1 MSVIFGIV
9 SIVVGVLW
17 LAMWGAWGPFLV
29 VLQGSVPPFM
39 ILVGLVA
46 FAAGVSSIKDNAAA
60 RKEEAKLE
68 AEAASVSESDD
79 KDSKESSDDSEDE
92 AEEKKED

>member
-1 MSVIFGIV
+1 MLSVIFGIV
-9 SIVVGVLW
+9 SVVAGVLW
-17 LAMWGAWGPFLV
+17 LAMGGAWGHFLV
-29 VLQGSVPPFM
+29 VLQGSVPPFL

-68 AEAASVSESDD
+68 AEAAAASDADD
-79 KDSKESSDDSEDE
+79 KKDDSEKDE
-92 AEEKKED
+92 KEDKKED